1 MKGIMKDAGKLFF
14 KVLSMPV
21 MNKVRNYHLKFPKEE
36 RFRLYFRK
44 IFLRGQ
50 TMKQHNKLPEKTMK
64 SASHQKEMA

>member
-1 MKGIMKDAGKLFF
+1 MFLIAA
-14 KVLSMPV
+14 
-21 MNKVRNYHLKFPKEE
+21 KVRNYDLKLHKEE

-50 TMKQHNKLPEKTMK
+50 TVKQHNKWPGKIMK

>member
-1 MKGIMKDAGKLFF
+1 MKDGDNLFL

-21 MNKVRNYHLKFPKEE
+21 MNKVRSYHLKFHKEE
-36 RFRLYFRK
+36 RFRFYLRK

-50 TMKQHNKLPEKTMK
+50 TMKQHSTLPEKKMK